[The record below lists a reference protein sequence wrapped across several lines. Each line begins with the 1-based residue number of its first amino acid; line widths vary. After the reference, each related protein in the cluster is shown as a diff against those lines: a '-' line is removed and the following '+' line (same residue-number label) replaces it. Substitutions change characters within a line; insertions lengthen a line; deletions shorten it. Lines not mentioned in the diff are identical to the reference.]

1 MRLRKNDFD
10 RVHSIEQKKEMMKH
24 KERTENM
31 FRQKLEDEKRKLMKG
46 RMDEFEE
53 IIKENRSLK
62 EELAKIR
69 NARTAAAAAANS

>member
-1 MRLRKNDFD
+1 LRKNDFD

-69 NARTAAAAAANS
+69 NARTAASAAANS